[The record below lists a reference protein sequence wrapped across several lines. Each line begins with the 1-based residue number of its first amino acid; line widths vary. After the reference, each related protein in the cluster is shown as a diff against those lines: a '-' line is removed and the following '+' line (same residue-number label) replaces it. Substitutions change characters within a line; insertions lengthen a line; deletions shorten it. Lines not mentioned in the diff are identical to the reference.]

1 MNRERWLQIKQIVN
15 ACLDMEPEGRAA
27 YITRVCD
34 GDSVLLGDVNSLLA
48 SHAELG
54 DFMEM
59 QALKQELDGASKVAS
74 TVLVQDSA
82 PPDSPGEDASLGGE
96 RLIGLRIGAYQ
107 IVEKIGSGGMGEVY
121 RAFRADD
128 QYCKQVAI
136 KLVRAGP
143 ESQALVQR
151 FKNERQILASLD
163 HPNIARLFDGGRTK
177 EGVPYFV
184 MELVHGQPMD
194 EYCDQHKPSITDR
207 LKLFLQV
214 CAAVQYAHQRLI
226 IHRDIKPSNILVT
239 PEGVPKL
246 LDFGLAKI
254 LDEGATPEL
263 YETTLTGY
271 RVLTPGYASP
281 EQVRG
286 DSITIASDVYSL
298 GVVLYELLTGRSPY
312 RVASRTPHD
321 LARAACEEEPEKP
334 SSAVRPTQSHGIGSL
349 AIDPAKAAE
358 VRLSS
363 LDRLSKRL
371 SGDLDTIVLM
381 ALRKEPRRRYGSVE
395 QFVQDIQR
403 HLENHPVIAR
413 GDTPFYRASKFVRRH
428 RVGVA
433 LVAST
438 FALITSLS
446 IALTVQSARLIRERD
461 KAQQVSAL
469 FADLFTLADPDQA
482 RGAQITAQEILD
494 RGVERI
500 RGGLRGQKEVKA
512 SLIDL
517 LATVY
522 HKLGLYEQAAQLI
535 QQSLDL
541 RRQSFAPDQR
551 EIANS
556 MQRLG
561 VVYNDQAK
569 YDDAIA
575 VLRQTFELRRRLL
588 GATDSATAVT
598 MTYLGLAYF
607 RKADYAHA
615 QPLFEQA
622 AAIQRNN
629 QSQTAELADCLTGL
643 ALLHYAKG
651 EYAKSE
657 PLLWQSLEIRRKVF
671 GAEHSQIADTL
682 NNLASVM
689 SRLGRDKESER
700 LQREAISILR
710 KVLPNHP
717 KLATTLN
724 NLGLILLARGDE
736 IAAEPLFR
744 ESIEIRRARLNAL
757 HPDLAQTLNNLG
769 FLLYSWGRLTEA
781 RPLLEEALKIRRKAL
796 GSNHPATLDSLGN
809 FGRLLQDESH
819 QAQAEAMLREA
830 VEKGEKIIGPEH
842 PIFAI
847 HLTNLAS
854 LLADKGDSSG
864 AEGLYRRSLAIRRK
878 TLPAGHPHMA
888 YSLLGLGQVLTAKG
902 DVSAAEPMLREA
914 LAIRQKSMPAGHW
927 QVAEAESALGWC
939 LGRMNREEEARP
951 LLAAALDTLSRQL
964 GSSHRLTRTALR
976 RLAEIGEPR

>member
-1 MNRERWLQIKQIVN
+1 MAQSRFDRI
-15 ACLDMEPEGRAA
+15 
-27 YITRVCD
+27 
-34 GDSVLLGDVNSLLA
+34 
-48 SHAELG
+48 AEL
-54 DFMEM
+54 FEAAR
-59 QALKQELDGASKVAS
+59 ALPADEWAPYLEAACPDGPDLRDEILDLLIQKERAISWF
-74 TVLVQDSA
+74 DSLENRLHVDA
-82 PPDSPGEDASLGGE
+82 AEDVTRGLSREGE
-96 RLIGLRIGAYQ
+96 RIGPYRIVREVGR
-107 IVEKIGSGGMGEVY
+107 GGMGVVFLAE
-121 RAFRADD
+121 RADS
-128 QYCKQVAI
+128 QFEQRVAL
-136 KLVRAGP
+136 KLLRRGR
-143 ESQALVQR
+143 ESEQALRR
-151 FKNERQILASLD
+151 FLTERRILSRLEHAG
-163 HPNIARLFDGGRTK
+163 IARMLDGGSTPD
-177 EGVPYFV
+177 GLPYFV
-184 MELVHGQPMD
+184 MEFVDGRPLSQ
-194 EYCDQHKPSITDR
+194 YCDERCLPLRER
-207 LKLFLQV
+207 LRLLIEIGE
-214 CAAVQYAHQRLI
+214 AVEYAHANLVV
-226 IHRDIKPSNILVT
+226 HRDLKPGNILVT
-239 PEGVPKL
+239 GKGAVKL
-246 LDFGLAKI
+246 LDFGIAKL
-254 LDEGATPEL
+254 LDGPARLEVAGMTESGMVPLTPE
-263 YETTLTGY
+263 
-271 RVLTPGYASP
+271 YAAP
-281 EQVRG
+281 EQLKG
-286 DSITIASDVYSL
+286 EAITVATDVYGL
-298 GVVLYELLTGRSPY
+298 GTVLYELLSGRRPFVLKEQTLPELLRLVVETEAEPPS
-312 RVASRTPHD
+312 VASTCDREIA
-321 LARAACEEEPEKP
+321 ARRSTKPERMRREM
-334 SSAVRPTQSHGIGSL
+334 A
-349 AIDPAKAAE
+349 
-358 VRLSS
+358 
-363 LDRLSKRL
+363 
-371 SGDLDTIVLM
+371 GDLDTICLK
-381 ALRKEPRRRYGSVE
+381 ALAKEPGRRYSSVG
-395 QFVQDIQR
+395 QLLADVR
-403 HLENHPVIAR
+403 SYLNGMPVSAR
-413 GDTPFYRASKFVRRH
+413 RDTARYRASKFVRRH

-446 IALTVQSARLIRERD
+446 IALAVQSARLIRERD

-717 KLATTLN
+717 KLATALN

-736 IAAEPLFR
+736 LAAEPLFR

-809 FGRLLQDESH
+809 FGRLLQDENH